1 MWLVGV
7 QAEFSKPTAF
17 SALLSDEASFITGC
31 TFSSINLPAYHTP
44 FLTHVLIMNNQP
56 LTYRRQCIIS
66 LKALCIHIATV
77 PTSCTF
83 PFAHLYLT
91 HQCKCSCYQ
100 SWWKNLC
107 PLKRKVGERGR
118 KVPLWVAEKAW
129 RKSPRKIRF
138 WYRAGL
144 LTTGSRTQ
152 VSSQTLPELSISA
165 VSWNF
170 QMRESLWLTSH
181 GKTFNLCTCLK
192 SWHCHLLD
200 M

>member
-7 QAEFSKPTAF
+7 HAEFSKPTAF
-17 SALLSDEASFITGC
+17 SALLPSDEASFVTGC

-56 LTYRRQCIIS
+56 LTYRRQCIVS

-107 PLKRKVGERGR
+107 TLKRKVGEMGGKVPFMSGR
-118 KVPLWVAEKAW
+118 KGLEEIPQENQILIQGWLAYHWVLYT
-129 RKSPRKIRF
+129 SI
-138 WYRAGL
+138 
-144 LTTGSRTQ
+144 
-152 VSSQTLPELSISA
+152 SQTLPELFLFRLFPEIS
-165 VSWNF
+165 
-170 QMRESLWLTSH
+170 
-181 GKTFNLCTCLK
+181 K
-192 SWHCHLLD
+192 
-200 M
+200 